1 MVDRTPRERR
11 RVEHISQIVY
21 GLQMVRVIR
30 VCVQGRDRRC
40 RFHRSRGGSPW
51 FCRSRGNSNTVRRQF
66 GGHLG
71 QQRLRVGERF
81 EAKQGIEDGGP
92 GEESSWTGSEGVEQV
107 VEEEVGVEEVE
118 EDVSVDKKSR
128 MGEGEV
134 ELPSKSRFVRD

>member
-1 MVDRTPRERR
+1 MEY
-11 RVEHISQIVY
+11 ISQIVY

-66 GGHLG
+66 GGHPG
-71 QQRLRVGERF
+71 QQRLKVGEQF
-81 EAKQGIEDGGP
+81 EAKQGIGGGGP
-92 GEESSWTGSEGVEQV
+92 EEESSWTGSEGVEQV
-107 VEEEVGVEEVE
+107 EEEEGVE
-118 EDVSVDKKSR
+118 EDVSAGKKSR
-128 MGEGEV
+128 MSEGEV

>member
-1 MVDRTPRERR
+1 
-11 RVEHISQIVY
+11 VEYISQIVY

-51 FCRSRGNSNTVRRQF
+51 FCRSRGNSNTVCRQF

-81 EAKQGIEDGGP
+81 DAKQGIEGGGP
-92 GEESSWTGSEGVEQV
+92 GEESNWTGGEGVEQV
-107 VEEEVGVEEVE
+107 VVEEGVEGVE
-118 EDVSVDKKSR
+118 EDVAAGKKPR
-128 MGEGEV
+128 MSEDEGD
-134 ELPSKSRFVRD
+134 LPSWSRFVCD